1 LRQKQEKGDKHPQA
15 ANNLKSITIPNW
27 KIQTID
33 LSAMIIA
40 KPIYGSRM
48 LSLNIADLVSWQ

>member
-1 LRQKQEKGDKHPQA
+1 HPQA